1 MPAKRVQATGEIR
14 GDLEEVF
21 QWFYHS
27 ENFTKSPIVFRSRWR
42 PESTRWV
49 AGSVRDINMIAGWY
63 QEEITDVKENECI
76 RYRVNKSFP
85 EVRQDFTEIHFEE
98 TAAGT
103 VRVVWTIEIEVPGKL
118 GSRLAEPAGK
128 MARTLYGTI
137 ISAGKKQ
144 IEKTRSSRKRWAG

>member
-1 MPAKRVQATGEIR
+1 MSANRVQVTGEIR
-14 GDLEEVF
+14 GTLEDVF

-27 ENFTKSPIVFRSRWR
+27 ENFTKSPIVFRSKWR
-42 PESTRWV
+42 PESTRWC

-63 QEEITDVKENECI
+63 QEEITEVKENEYI

-85 EVRQDFTEIHFEE
+85 KVKQDFTEISFEKTE
-98 TAAGT
+98 AGT

-118 GSRLAEPAGK
+118 GSKLAGFAGK
-128 MARTLYGTI
+128 MAGTLYGTI

-144 IEKTRSSRKRWAG
+144 IERN

>member
-1 MPAKRVQATGEIR
+1 MSAKRVQVTGEIK
-14 GDLEEVF
+14 GDLSEVY

-42 PESTRWV
+42 PESTKWI

-63 QEEITDVKENECI
+63 QEEITELKDNEYI

-85 EVRQDFTEIHFEE
+85 AVKQDFTEIRFEK
-98 TAAGT
+98 TPADT
-103 VRVVWTIEIEVPGKL
+103 VRVVWTIEIEIPGRL
-118 GSRLAEPAGK
+118 GSKLAAPAGA

-144 IEKTRSSRKRWAG
+144 IEKT

>member
-1 MPAKRVQATGEIR
+1 MAVNRVQVTGEIR
-14 GDLEEVF
+14 GDLDKVF

-27 ENFTKSPIVFRSRWR
+27 ENFTKSPIVFRSKWR
-42 PESTRWV
+42 PDSSRWDV
-49 AGSVRDINMIAGWY
+49 GSVRDINMIAGWY
-63 QEEITDVKENECI
+63 QEEITDVKENEYI

-85 EVRQDFTEIHFEE
+85 SVKQDFTEIRFES

-103 VRVVWTIEIEVPGKL
+103 VRVVWTIEIEIPGKF
-118 GSRLAEPAGK
+118 GSKLAGPAGK

-144 IEKTRSSRKRWAG
+144 IERSRH